1 MLGEC
6 DTFTRGNVK
15 RRGDNVSARRRTAMY
30 SANSL
35 TCRSSNPKNINV
47 LPAIITIN
55 WLRMGRLMIPPSK
68 NMMNINQGKQHQGK
82 RKKQTKSN
90 VNVIPNSIQQHSTCK
105 LFSQRHVRLLAN
117 CITKESFVATIY
129 HSTPYEIRDSRSERV
144 MRDRYM
150 YLHACPVCGFSSVH
164 C

>member
-1 MLGEC
+1 MVE
-6 DTFTRGNVK
+6 K
-15 RRGDNVSARRRTAMY
+15 R
-30 SANSL
+30 
-35 TCRSSNPKNINV
+35 
-47 LPAIITIN
+47 

-90 VNVIPNSIQQHSTCK
+90 VNVLPNSIQQHSTCK

-129 HSTPYEIRDSRSERV
+129 HSTPYEIRKVRATYGTRRTLREGHARS
-144 MRDRYM
+144 
-150 YLHACPVCGFSSVH
+150 LHVFTCMSSLWLQLRPLLKKSPSMPIHVVDKTGTSLWQ
-164 C
+164 CV